1 MYGHDFELSDA
12 ALSPDF
18 VLPIGKAKV
27 EREGEGCGTWVW
39 LSVEGRGFGNEELC
53 HPLLCED
60 GMFILF
66 MTVILL
72 GEVQVN
78 IHGKTIR
85 CL

>member
-1 MYGHDFELSDA
+1 MYGHAFELSDA

-39 LSVEGRGFGNEELC
+39 LSVEGRGFGNEGYSCAIHCYVKMACLYS
-53 HPLLCED
+53 
-60 GMFILF
+60 
-66 MTVILL
+66 MTNFV
-72 GEVQVN
+72 G
-78 IHGKTIR
+78 GGASKYSCKTIR

>member
-1 MYGHDFELSDA
+1 MYGHPFELSDA

-60 GMFILF
+60 GMFILYDCNF
-66 MTVILL
+66 V
-72 GEVQVN
+72 GGGASKYSWQDN
-78 IHGKTIR
+78 
-85 CL
+85 